1 MKKRNFQYIFIIL
14 FAVACLI
21 SVFFIIK
28 LNLFKNLSIFINNS
42 LNNDQASITSKN
54 KTFETQT
61 YENDFLTIKYPHGW
75 YNIGIYIQN
84 YEPSN
89 FISYKDESERMKKIK
104 DPLRIMIG
112 QGIVPEEQ
120 KVLPIEKNIE
130 KSFQWIELV
139 KNNLKSKSIVIE
151 NEDNIIIDGKAG
163 KSFYVR
169 HLKDPSYESGI
180 YPGFLVEQEIY
191 IPLEKVVVNITIYGD
206 IQSNQKGIDS
216 ILKSTKFKSK

>member
-1 MKKRNFQYIFIIL
+1 MVVVGL
-14 FAVACLI
+14 MCV
-21 SVFFIIK
+21 FIIK
-28 LNLFKNLSIFINNS
+28 LNLFKNLSSFVKNPQ
-42 LNNDQASITSKN
+42 NNDQTSITSKN
-54 KTFETQT
+54 KTLETQT

-75 YNIGIYIQN
+75 YNYGVYIQN

-89 FISYKDESERMKKIK
+89 FISYKDESEKMKKIK

-130 KSFQWIELV
+130 KSFQWIKLV
-139 KNNLKSKSIVIE
+139 LNNLKSESNNQIVIE
-151 NEDNIIIDGKAG
+151 NEDDIIINGKAG

-191 IPLEKVVVNITIYGD
+191 IPLEKVVVNITVYGD
-206 IQSNQKGIDS
+206 IQSNQKVIDS
-216 ILKSTKFKSK
+216 ILKSIEFKSK